1 MALLTVPQLRE
12 HVETPLPDAAVQ
24 RLLDDAEAAITAQV
38 GPVGTVSETIEGGY
52 STLILSRPV
61 GAITSI
67 TANGTTLAANDYRAG
82 SYVLTRLGTGTNPAS
97 YWAGSVVVTYT
108 PVADTATRQRVQ
120 VELVRLALTYN
131 PGLTSETIGDWS
143 QSFATGSGYNYQIE
157 REAIL
162 ATLGD
167 ATFMAVV

>member
-38 GPVGTVSETIEGGY
+38 GPVGTVSETIQGGY

-61 GAITSI
+61 GAVTSI
-67 TANGTTLAANDYRAG
+67 VANGTTLAANDYRAG
-82 SYVLTRLGTGTNPAS
+82 SYVLSRLTGGTNPAS

-108 PVADTATRQRVQ
+108 PADDTATRQRVQ
-120 VELVRLALTYN
+120 IELVRLALTYN

-143 QSFATGSGYNYQIE
+143 QTFASNSVYNYQIE
-157 REAIL
+157 RDGIL
-162 ATLGD
+162 ATLGGS
-167 ATFMAVV
+167 TYMAVL